1 MNDEGEHEETYSRAN
16 HIAVGPR
23 SLLTAKSVVEP
34 GGIIPEPRQSQ
45 PLSCLLGGNET
56 ILIGLIDNH
65 SFTRQCI
72 TGFLKEV
79 SSAFDFI
86 PFESCEDFLQHGGRF
101 DLILYHQSEQVKLS
115 DTGDTAP
122 SRIKTLAKIAPVI
135 ILSPN
140 DSNDL
145 LFEAFECGARGFILT
160 ANTSC
165 KEVVEII
172 RFVKAGGTFVPL
184 SSLALQRV
192 DRSASI
198 SMALKTH
205 QFTLRE
211 LAVLDRLILGKTN
224 KAIAHELQTSESTVK
239 VHIRNMMKKMSA
251 KNRTEVVCLAYELI
265 ARAGALSEPAITEEN
280 RRDKAFLPVREQS
293 LSVGDGEKTAL
304 MAEGRAE
311 GGQVSVVAQRHGI
324 SKNLLYN

>member
-1 MNDEGEHEETYSRAN
+1 VRRA
-16 HIAVGPR
+16 
-23 SLLTAKSVVEP
+23 
-34 GGIIPEPRQSQ
+34 
-45 PLSCLLGGNET
+45 
-56 ILIGLIDNH
+56 
-65 SFTRQCI
+65 
-72 TGFLKEV
+72 
-79 SSAFDFI
+79 
-86 PFESCEDFLQHGGRF
+86 RF
-101 DLILYHQSEQVKLS
+101 Y
-115 DTGDTAP
+115 
-122 SRIKTLAKIAPVI
+122 
-135 ILSPN
+135 
-140 DSNDL
+140 
-145 LFEAFECGARGFILT
+145 LT

-184 SSLALQRV
+184 SSLALQRA

-280 RRDKAFLPVREQS
+280 RRDKAVLPVREQS
-293 LSVGDGEKTAL
+293 LSVGDREKTAL

-324 SKNLLYN
+324 SKNLLYNYRSARKAAARVARALAVSPMEFVQLDLVAEASEQSSAMRMATGAVSPARHPSNGLANSRRPRPSPMEWGNLGATATGWSKRG